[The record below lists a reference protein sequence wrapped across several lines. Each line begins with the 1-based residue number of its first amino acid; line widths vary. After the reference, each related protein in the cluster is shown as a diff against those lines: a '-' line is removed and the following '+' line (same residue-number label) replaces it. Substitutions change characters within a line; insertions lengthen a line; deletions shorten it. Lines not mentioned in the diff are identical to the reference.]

1 MVQNFA
7 ARVVLGLKK
16 FDHISEGRTSLKWLN
31 LSEILFNDLVLVF
44 KCLNGLAPGYLAD
57 YFITR
62 LANHSRNLRRSG
74 DLSLPRCRLSAG
86 QRGFYFRGAKRWND
100 LPKDFKGIKDIKVF
114 KKRLGNYIFNVI
126 SYYLS
131 DLLF

>member
-1 MVQNFA
+1 MSKWS
-7 ARVVLGLKK
+7 GTKK
-16 FDHISEGRTSLKWLN
+16 
-31 LSEILFNDLVLVF
+31 LFIV
-44 KCLNGLAPGYLAD
+44 D

-62 LANHSRNLRRSG
+62 SATHSRNLRRSG
-74 DLSLPRCRLSAG
+74 DVSLPRCRLSVG

-100 LPKDFKGIKDIKVF
+100 LPNEALKILRFLRKDWLIVYLMYIIIC
-114 KKRLGNYIFNVI
+114 IFNAI